1 MSKKTGSLA
10 FIFVTVLVDVIG
22 VGIIIPILP
31 ELIESLGGGS
41 TSDLARIGGYLFIA
55 FSGMQFFFAPVL
67 GELSDR
73 FGRRPVLLLA
83 LLGLGIDYILHALAP
98 TLAVLFI
105 GRFLAGITGAS
116 FSVANSYIADI
127 STPQNKAKNFGLI
140 GAAFGLGF
148 IIGPGVGGYVGEHF
162 GVRAPF
168 YIAAGLTLLNFI
180 FGLTILPESLAKENR
195 RPINFRKML
204 PFVSFTHLGKYKGL
218 LLLILAFFLAG
229 ISGQVMPS
237 TWTFF
242 TIEVFD
248 WSPSEIG
255 LSLVTVGVLVGFVQ
269 AVLLGRIVKAF
280 GTKKTILSGFLFWT
294 FGMILFS
301 FADQDWKL
309 YLFILPY
316 ILGGIASPTLQGLIS
331 NQVSPKEQGNL
342 QGALTS
348 FVSIGAIVGPLLFT
362 QLFENFTK
370 SDAPIYYPSIA
381 FTAAG
386 VLMLTGCILAFL
398 ALRKMT
404 GNEVHP
410 EREAVLDSEDEG
422 AVEKSLAH

>member
-1 MSKKTGSLA
+1 MSKKKGSLA
-10 FIFVTVLVDVIG
+10 FIFVTILVDVIG

-31 ELIESLGGGS
+31 ELIESLGGGT
-41 TSDLARIGGYLFIA
+41 TSDAARIGGYLIIA

-73 FGRRPVLLLA
+73 FGRRPVILIA
-83 LLGLGIDYILHALAP
+83 LFGLGIDYILHAVAP

-116 FSVANSYIADI
+116 FSVASSYIADV
-127 STPQNKAKNFGLI
+127 SAPEDKAKNFGLI

-148 IIGPGVGGYVGEHF
+148 IIGPVMGGIIGDEF

-168 YIAAGLTLLNFI
+168 YVAAGLTLLNFV
-180 FGLTILPESLAKENR
+180 FGLTILPESLSKENR
-195 RPINFRKML
+195 RPINYKKML
-204 PFVSFTHLGKYKGL
+204 PFVSFAHLGKYKGL
-218 LLLILAFFLAG
+218 LALILAFFLAG

-242 TIEVFD
+242 TIEVFG
-248 WSPSEIG
+248 WTPSKIG
-255 LSLVTVGVLVGFVQ
+255 YSLGVVGILVGVVQ
-269 AVLLGRIVKAF
+269 AGLLGRIVKAF
-280 GTKKTILSGFLFWT
+280 GNKKTILGGFLFWT

-309 YLFILPY
+309 YLFLVPY
-316 ILGGIASPTLQGLIS
+316 ILGGVASPTLQGLIS

-348 FVSIGAIVGPLLFT
+348 FVSIGAILGPLLFT
-362 QLFENFTK
+362 QLFEHFTAD
-370 SDAPIYYPSIA
+370 DAPIYYPSVA
-381 FTAAG
+381 FTASG
-386 VLMLTGCILAFL
+386 ILMLMGCILAFFS
-398 ALRKMT
+398 LRKMT
-404 GNEVHP
+404 GNEMHQDRKL
-410 EREAVLDSEDEG
+410 EKAVPNEVKD
-422 AVEKSLAH
+422 

>member
-1 MSKKTGSLA
+1 MNNKKGSLA
-10 FIFVTVLVDVIG
+10 FIFVTILVDVIG
-22 VGIIIPILP
+22 LGIIIPIIP
-31 ELIESLGGGS
+31 ELIETLGGGS
-41 TSDLARIGGYLFIA
+41 NSDAARIGGYLLIA

-73 FGRRPVLLLA
+73 FGRRPVILFA
-83 LLGLGIDYILHALAP
+83 LLGLGIDYILHAIAP

-116 FSVANSYIADI
+116 FSVASSYIADI
-127 STPQNKAKNFGLI
+127 SAPEEKAKNFGLI

-148 IIGPGVGGYVGEHF
+148 IIGPVLGGIVGDNF

-168 YIAAGLTLLNFI
+168 YVAAALTLLNFI
-180 FGLTILPESLAKENR
+180 FGLTILPESLTKENR
-195 RPINFRKML
+195 RPINFKKMI
-204 PFVSFTHLGKYKGL
+204 PFVSFAHLGRYKGL
-218 LLLILAFFLAG
+218 IGLILAFFLAG
-229 ISGQVMPS
+229 VSGQVMPA

-248 WSPSEIG
+248 WSLSEIG
-255 LSLVTVGVLVGFVQ
+255 YSLGVVGILVGIVQ
-269 AVLLGRIVKAF
+269 AGLLGKIVKAF
-280 GTKKTILSGFLFWT
+280 GNKKTIIAGFLFWT

-301 FADQDWKL
+301 FADTEWKL
-309 YLFILPY
+309 YLFLVPY
-316 ILGGIASPTLQGLIS
+316 ILGGVASPTLQGLIS

-348 FVSIGAIVGPLLFT
+348 LVSVGAIVGPLLFT
-362 QLFENFTK
+362 QLFEHFTK
-370 SDAPIYYPSIA
+370 ADAPVYYPSIA

-386 VLMLTGCILAFL
+386 VLMLMGCVLAL
-398 ALRKMT
+398 LSLRKMN

-410 EREAVLDSEDEG
+410 ERE
-422 AVEKSLAH
+422 VEKKVEPVQ